1 MVSNAA
7 GGSPGLGCK
16 GAMAADRVGVT
27 GARHGR
33 PSTVSIRPPRGELK
47 KNVASRNWLCHS
59 SRAER
64 EGGRQ
69 RKNPKRGSTKTKTR

>member
-7 GGSPGLGCK
+7 GGSPGLGCT
-16 GAMAADRVGVT
+16 GAVAADRVGVT

-47 KNVASRNWLCHS
+47 KKRRIKILVVSLLSR
-59 SRAER
+59 
-64 EGGRQ
+64 
-69 RKNPKRGSTKTKTR
+69 